1 VVGCMQS
8 IPNVRK
14 GVVMSAR
21 FLEREFAN
29 SGATE
34 PSQSPS
40 ERPMI
45 SFMISLVPA

>member
-1 VVGCMQS
+1 MQS

-14 GVVMSAR
+14 GVLMSAR
-21 FLEREFAN
+21 FLERGFAT
-29 SGATE
+29 SGAMD
-34 PSQSPS
+34 PAQSPS